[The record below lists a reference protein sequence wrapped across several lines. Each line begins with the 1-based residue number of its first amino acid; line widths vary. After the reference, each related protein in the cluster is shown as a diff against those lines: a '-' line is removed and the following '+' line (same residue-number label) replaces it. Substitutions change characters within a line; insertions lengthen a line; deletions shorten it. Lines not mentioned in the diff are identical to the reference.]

1 MMKSRSAFKWR
12 SGSSILNHK
21 ETKMSDLLDNKEEAQ
36 KAVVEWLTKKAKT
49 KSKFY
54 IKDFYKIFP
63 DDKPR
68 MIKKVVNKMVEDE
81 ILEFWSSGSTTMY
94 GLKGGGIQHSSEG
107 ES

>member
-1 MMKSRSAFKWR
+1 
-12 SGSSILNHK
+12 
-21 ETKMSDLLDNKEEAQ
+21 MSELLDDKEAAQ
-36 KAVVEWLTKKAKT
+36 KAVVDWLTKKAKT
-49 KSKFY
+49 KTKFY

-94 GLKGGGIQHSSEG
+94 GLKGAGIQHASEG
-107 ES
+107 EE

>member
-1 MMKSRSAFKWR
+1 
-12 SGSSILNHK
+12 
-21 ETKMSDLLDNKEEAQ
+21 MSDLLNDTEAAE
-36 KAVVEWLTKKAKT
+36 KAVVDFLTKKSKN

-68 MIKKVVNKMVEDE
+68 MIKKVVNKMVEHG

-94 GLKGGGIQHSSEG
+94 GLKGAGKQAGSEG
-107 ES
+107 EA

>member
-1 MMKSRSAFKWR
+1 
-12 SGSSILNHK
+12 
-21 ETKMSDLLDNKEEAQ
+21 MSELLDDKEAAR
-36 KAVVEWLTKKAKT
+36 KAVVAWLEKKSKNKT
-49 KSKFY
+49 KFY

-94 GLKGGGIQHSSEG
+94 GLKGAGIQHASEG
-107 ES
+107 EE